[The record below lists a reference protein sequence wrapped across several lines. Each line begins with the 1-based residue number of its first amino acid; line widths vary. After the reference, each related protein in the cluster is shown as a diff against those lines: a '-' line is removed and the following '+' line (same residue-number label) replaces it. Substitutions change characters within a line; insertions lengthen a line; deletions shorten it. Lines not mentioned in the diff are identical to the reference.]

1 MNPKSRAASARPHL
15 MDGVIIREPL
25 GHGLLAPV
33 LLLQRDPD
41 LARAAVH
48 VDAAAVGVALV
59 LQHPAPAA
67 ALHQVEAVVLP
78 HQLLHGVHVKY
89 HGQL

>member
-1 MNPKSRAASARPHL
+1 
-15 MDGVIIREPL
+15 MDGIIIWEPL

-33 LLLQRDPD
+33 LLLQRDSD
-41 LARAAVH
+41 LTRPAVH

-67 ALHQVEAVVLP
+67 ALHQIEAVVLP
-78 HQLLHGVHVKY
+78 HQLLHGVHVEN
-89 HGQL
+89 HCQL